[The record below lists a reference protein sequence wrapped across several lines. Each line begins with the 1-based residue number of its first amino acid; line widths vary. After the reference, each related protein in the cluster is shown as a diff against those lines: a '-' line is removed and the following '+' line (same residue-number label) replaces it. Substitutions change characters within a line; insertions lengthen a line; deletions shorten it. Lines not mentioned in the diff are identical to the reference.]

1 MFCFRTSNMINK
13 IPQQAPRLI
22 LNDHTSDF
30 DTLLHNNNDNCNQY
44 RNIQTLIVEIYKI
57 KNNLNLPIM
66 NFMFERRNN
75 KS

>member
-30 DTLLHNNNDNCNQY
+30 DTLLHNNNDNCNQH